1 MSVKSTLK
9 ASTGLIFSVV
19 LWGTLLAVAA
29 CVIGGVDLFGGRGH
43 LWAAGA
49 GAVLTLFD
57 DDYVSRSKALAQT
70 TRVVDLAAHPGFQ
83 STFIQSLSF

>member
-29 CVIGGVDLFGGRGH
+29 THYAWLIVRE
-43 LWAAGA
+43 
-49 GAVLTLFD
+49 
-57 DDYVSRSKALAQT
+57 KE
-70 TRVVDLAAHPGFQ
+70 
-83 STFIQSLSF
+83 